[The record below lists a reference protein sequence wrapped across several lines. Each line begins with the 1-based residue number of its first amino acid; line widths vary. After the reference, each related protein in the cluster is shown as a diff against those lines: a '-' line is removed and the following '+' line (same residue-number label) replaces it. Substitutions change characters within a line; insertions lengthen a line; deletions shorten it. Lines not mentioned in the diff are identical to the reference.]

1 MLTILKTLM
10 ILIGASGIVWY
21 TFSPQE
27 LWPVLAYF
35 SVLLAVGVVSII
47 GYYIK
52 THSYQ
57 KLVVGVNYLAI
68 ALLVAMQ
75 FSAFAIS
82 PGSGV
87 AAIPFIGVPIAISLA
102 SIRATRSH

>member
-21 TFSPQE
+21 TFSSQE

-35 SVLLAVGVVSII
+35 LALLAVGVVSTM
-47 GYYIK
+47 GDYIK
-52 THSYQ
+52 THPFQ
-57 KLVVGVNYLAI
+57 KLVIGVNYLSI
-68 ALLVAMQ
+68 ALLVALQ

-82 PGSGV
+82 PGSGITTV
-87 AAIPFIGVPIAISLA
+87 PFTGVPIAISLA
-102 SIRATRSH
+102 SIRATKSH